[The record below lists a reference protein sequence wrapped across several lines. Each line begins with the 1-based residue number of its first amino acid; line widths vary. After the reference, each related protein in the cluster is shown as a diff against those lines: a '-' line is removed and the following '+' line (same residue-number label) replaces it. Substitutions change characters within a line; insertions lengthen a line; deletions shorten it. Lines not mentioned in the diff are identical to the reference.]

1 MVLTIRGQVQKT
13 HRMNNFEN
21 GSSVDPSL
29 SFDSAQTTGL
39 FLANVDTGSMG
50 LASNGVSALEI
61 TSNAL
66 LPAGTETY
74 DLGSDERRFGSLYL
88 SGNTLHLGNVVLK
101 DEDGSLSTTA
111 QLIGDGSGLSNL
123 VAANIN
129 GLSDALDIIQASSV
143 DANVA
148 NITGTVTAGSFI
160 GDGSQLTGLSS
171 PPGISN
177 IQITDSSW
185 APIEDTALTSNVAG
199 YLAVN
204 GTNFAPGSIVQI
216 DGKNSTA
223 TSYISASLLQV
234 QTQAKAS
241 GTYTVTVIR
250 SGDGATASLPSGVTY
265 SEGVTW
271 VTGSQLG
278 SVDEAISF
286 SIPIQASSDS
296 QITYA
301 NIDSLPPQTSLDP
314 VTGNLAGNITS
325 VGSSTLYSFDVEAQD
340 AESQTSVRNFI
351 LQLIVLLL
359 NATQT
364 TNSSWAPLTQTALDS
379 NVSTAYWTIDGQGMS
394 LVTDVLVEGTS
405 ATSFT
410 VISDTLLRVHGPAK
424 PRGTYDVSIVTPS
437 LTKVFANA
445 VVYSDVPVW
454 VTPAD
459 LGNVDVGVA
468 FSIPIQATSDS
479 TVSYSNVTALPP
491 STTLNPASGG
501 AVLLEGNVTD
511 ISNDTTYSFDVLA
524 TDQEIQTDV
533 RTFLLTVLSEVF
545 GSFVV
550 AADDLW
556 FIVTDK
562 NTVISIGQNPY
573 GANGNGDGTNGDFI
587 TDSGSLSGK
596 TVSYISCGGNAGYT
610 VTHLVAT
617 DGTLH
622 ATGYGA
628 NYQFGDGTIA
638 NVSIP
643 KQISI
648 GKTVVSVS
656 SGYEHSCLVT
666 SDGMLYGTG
675 KNTYYQLG
683 QNTTATYG
691 SWTRI
696 NTGTLANRGIK
707 SVACGGWS
715 TMVID
720 QYDLVHV
727 MGYGDFGN
735 LGNYQSFP
743 SGYWGIETV
752 RTPYIIPKYTAG
764 SFKVNDTARSV
775 ACGERF
781 SVVVRTDGTVHST
794 GYNTYGQ
801 LGDGTYN
808 NSNGIFVQVGG
819 ALAGK
824 NVTEVSINNSL
835 GTMDHAHVL
844 TADGKVYG
852 WGKNYFACLG
862 IGSTGGNYPG
872 TNYTSPV
879 LLGGSLTGKQVVSL
893 SSGTYTGLA
902 ITSDGLVHGWGV
914 TFYTGERVELLVPT
928 VIGLKPGEPPGFVE
942 G

>member
-1 MVLTIRGQVQKT
+1 VTISSGNVTGVSTLTVT
-13 HRMNNFEN
+13 
-21 GSSVDPSL
+21 
-29 SFDSAQTTGL
+29 
-39 FLANVDTGSMG
+39 
-50 LASNGVSALEI
+50 NGVQCDNVVASGTVSASTLSGNMDASYI
-61 TSNAL
+61 TSGTLESARIADGTDMNPANLTVSGAL
-66 LPAGTETY
+66 TVAGSTTLYPSGHVIPQSNLLY
-74 DLGSDERRFGSLYL
+74 DLGSPTSVWRDVYL
-88 SGNTLHLGNVVLK
+88 SGSTIYLGNATISETGGNVVM
-101 DEDGSLSTTA
+101 
-111 QLIGDGSGLSNL
+111 NRL
-123 VAANIN
+123 V
-129 GLSDALDIIQASSV
+129 V
-143 DANVA
+143 D
-148 NITGTVTAGSFI
+148 GTVTA
-160 GDGSQLTGLSS
+160 DGLTPPLSITS
-171 PPGISN
+171 VE
-177 IQITDSSW
+177 ITDNAW
-185 APIEDTALTSNVAG
+185 TVLDDTAVGLDGG
-199 YLAVN
+199 YVQLHGV
-204 GTNFAPGSIVQI
+204 GFAPACLVQV
-216 DGKNSTA
+216 GTVNASSTTYVSSTVLRCLVPA
-223 TSYISASLLQV
+223 RP
-234 QTQAKAS
+234 S
-241 GTYTVTVIR
+241 GTYSVTVIR
-250 SGDGATASLPSGVTY
+250 GDSVTATLPS
-265 SEGVTW
+265 
-271 VTGSQLG
+271 
-278 SVDEAISF
+278 
-286 SIPIQASSDS
+286 
-296 QITYA
+296 
-301 NIDSLPPQTSLDP
+301 
-314 VTGNLAGNITS
+314 
-325 VGSSTLYSFDVEAQD
+325 
-340 AESQTSVRNFI
+340 
-351 LQLIVLLL
+351 
-359 NATQT
+359 
-364 TNSSWAPLTQTALDS
+364 
-379 NVSTAYWTIDGQGMS
+379 
-394 LVTDVLVEGTS
+394 
-405 ATSFT
+405 
-410 VISDTLLRVHGPAK
+410 
-424 PRGTYDVSIVTPS
+424 S
-437 LTKVFANA
+437 LT
-445 VVYSDVPVW
+445 YSDVVSW
-454 VTPAD
+454 ITPEN
-459 LGNVDVGVA
+459 LGNIFFADPFVK
-468 FSIPIQATSDS
+468 SIVATSDS
-479 TVSYSNVTALPP
+479 TVTYGNLTAIPSGTTLDAATGNLTGNILLENDSIFSIDVVSEDLENQTSEKTFLLDYKALNVSNVQVTDMSWSVLQQTALDSDSTGYILVNGSYFLSTDTVQIGGTPAATTYVSSSSLGALAPAKSSGLYDATVLRNGTPRGLIDGVKYSIPPSWSTASNLGEVDENTDFSYTFVATSDSSVSYTNTTALPP
-491 STTLNPASGG
+491 GSTLNTSSG
-501 AVLLEGNVTD
+501 VFTGNVTSLSD
-511 ISNDTTYSFDVLA
+511 DQTFSFEVVA
-524 TDQEIQTDV
+524 TDQDFQTNV

-550 AADDLW
+550 ASDSIW
-556 FIVTDK
+556 IIVTDK
-562 NTVISIGQNPY
+562 NTIISLGSNQY
-573 GANGNGDGTNGDFI
+573 GANGNGDGTNGVFI

-596 TVSYISCGGNAGYT
+596 TVSYVSSCGKGSLI
-610 VTHLVAT
+610 VTHFVCT

-720 QYDLVHV
+720 QYDFVHV
-727 MGYGDFGN
+727 MGYGDYGN

-775 ACGERF
+775 ACGEQF

-794 GYNTYGQ
+794 GRNTHGQ

-852 WGKNYFACLG
+852 WGKNYYACLG
-862 IGSTGGNYPG
+862 IGSTGGNSPG

-893 SSGTYTGLA
+893 SSGTYGGLA

-914 TFYTGERVELLVPT
+914 TSYTGEIVELLVPT
-928 VIGLKPGEPPGFVE
+928 VIGLKPGEPPGFVPN
-942 G
+942 